1 MPASGSERELVS
13 LIFFFASKRNEANR
27 DPFHMRF
34 ACSLPIFRFPFF
46 AIYAYFRINFF
57 ALCRFI
63 NFWLNINCWMWVPIY
78 IYNLFNVYASHLYGQ
93 CVEAGCEL
101 ICSVRP
107 GPVNCTCPVPGLI
120 LVIFGQIRFSIS
132 LRLGS
137 DFGFHNSD
145 PTEWGV
151 SLLFFIKHPFI

>member
-1 MPASGSERELVS
+1 MLHRIPKFYHLDHFLTLWISVYSTMPASGSERELVS

-34 ACSLPIFRFPFF
+34 ACSLQIFRVPFF
-46 AIYAYFRINFF
+46 AIFAYFRIKFF

-63 NFWLNINCWMWVPIY
+63 NFWLNINCWMWVPVPIYRY
-78 IYNLFNVYASHLYGQ
+78 IYNLFNVYASHLHGQ

-107 GPVNCTCPVPGLI
+107 GQWDTPYMFTIAHV
-120 LVIFGQIRFSIS
+120 RY
-132 LRLGS
+132 R
-137 DFGFHNSD
+137 D
-145 PTEWGV
+145 
-151 SLLFFIKHPFI
+151 LFL